1 MSATKLG
8 AFFILKNVKIISK
21 GDEANGIYFLQSG
34 KVDIAINLEQSL
46 TTLNAG
52 TCFGEFSLIEPKSK
66 RSANVT
72 TLTECTCFYLPLKIL
87 DSIHLS
93 RKEIIEILLKNL
105 ALLLIKR
112 LKNCNSK
119 INNILER

>member
-1 MSATKLG
+1 MKKN
-8 AFFILKNVKIISK
+8 LKNVKIISK
-21 GDEANGIYFLQSG
+21 GGEAGGIYFLLSG
-34 KVDIAINLEQSL
+34 KVDISINKQQSII
-46 TTLNAG
+46 TLNAG
-52 TCFGEFSLIEPKSK
+52 TCFGEFALIEPKSK

-87 DSIHLS
+87 DSIQQS
-93 RKEIIEILLKNL
+93 RKKIIETLLKNL

-112 LKNCNSK
+112 LKDCNFK

>member
-1 MSATKLG
+1 MNRSSTDFESVALG
-8 AFFILKNVKIISK
+8 
-21 GDEANGIYFLQSG
+21 
-34 KVDIAINLEQSL
+34 
-46 TTLNAG
+46 LNPLLYWLA
-52 TCFGEFSLIEPKSK
+52 LIEPKSK

-72 TLTECTCFYLPLKIL
+72 TLNECTCFYLPLKIL

-93 RKEIIEILLKNL
+93 RKEIIEVLLKNL

-112 LKNCNSK
+112 LKDCNSK